1 MLLLSLDW
9 DRREAGGGGSDCI
22 LHGCRDNSSGK
33 AAGGVITWGDIPLA
47 LNARGGEAA
56 VEAPKTHRG
65 RRPWQRLMVGER
77 PSCNKRKGEE
87 AAAAVLTTCPPE
99 IAAMAAID
107 GGGTVMV
114 MAAAM
119 AMETTIN

>member
-1 MLLLSLDW
+1 M
-9 DRREAGGGGSDCI
+9 
-22 LHGCRDNSSGK
+22 
-33 AAGGVITWGDIPLA
+33 ITGGDIPLE
-47 LNARGGEAA
+47 LNAKGGEAA

-65 RRPWQRLMVGER
+65 RQLWQRLMVGER